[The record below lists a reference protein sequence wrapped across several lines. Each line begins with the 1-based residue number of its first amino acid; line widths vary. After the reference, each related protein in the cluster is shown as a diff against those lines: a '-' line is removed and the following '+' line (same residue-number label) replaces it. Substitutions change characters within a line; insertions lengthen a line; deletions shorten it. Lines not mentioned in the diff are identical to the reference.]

1 MKLLLENWRKFVSE
15 EEDTQPSLP
24 LDHVFTVGRPS
35 DGEIRRLPQE
45 ERIGGLT
52 VLHRTERP
60 ETQAGPAK

>member
-1 MKLLLENWRKFVSE
+1 MYRARAPQIFGTVRPQ
-15 EEDTQPSLP
+15 QPSLP

-52 VLHRTERP
+52 VLPRTERP
-60 ETQAGPAK
+60 ETQAEPAK